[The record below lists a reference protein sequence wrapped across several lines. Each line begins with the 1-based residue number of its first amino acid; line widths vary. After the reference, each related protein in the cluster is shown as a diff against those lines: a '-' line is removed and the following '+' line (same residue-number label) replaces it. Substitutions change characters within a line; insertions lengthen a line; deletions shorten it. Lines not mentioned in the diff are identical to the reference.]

1 MADKSQLTNKSRKLL
16 VHTSNFTH
24 NWRVYVFH
32 ITFCP
37 FGYGKQKGRETNDTQ
52 FRSRRRSQER
62 RFINSNVRPKCE
74 KQWLAY
80 FD

>member
-1 MADKSQLTNKSRKLL
+1 MANTSQFIDTLFVNDLQEITYI
-16 VHTSNFTH
+16 H
-24 NWRVYVFH
+24 WRVHVFH

-62 RFINSNVRPKCE
+62 RFINSNVRRKCE